1 MGARILFV
9 GGSLN
14 QTTMMHSIAER
25 LPEHRHAFS
34 PLYGDGL
41 IQRLADRGRL
51 DFTTLG
57 GPSRRRSLNYLTARG
72 LTIDDGG
79 RRGPYDLAVMGTDL
93 IVPRNLRGRPLVL
106 VQEGM
111 TDPEDWR
118 YRLVR
123 ALRLPRYLANTS
135 MTGLSHAYERFC
147 VASEG
152 YRELFVR
159 KGVREERIAV
169 TGIPN
174 FDDAESLR
182 TNDFPFRGYVLAA
195 TVCLRETLKPENR
208 TAFIRKCLR
217 IAAGRPLLFKLHP
230 NEDAGRATREIAALA
245 PQAAVFAEGNTGHMI
260 ANCDV
265 LVTRY
270 SSVVYIALALGK
282 EVHADMDL
290 EMLRALMPIQNGGR
304 SAERIADVCRRSLR

>member
-1 MGARILFV
+1 VSARILFV

-14 QTTMMHSIAER
+14 QTTMMHRISER
-25 LPEHRHAFS
+25 LPEHEHAFS
-34 PLYGDGL
+34 PLYADGMVGY
-41 IQRLADRGRL
+41 LAAAGRL
-51 DFTTLG
+51 DFTALG
-57 GPSRRRSLNYLTARG
+57 GPARRRSLDYLATHG
-72 LTIDDGG
+72 LTVDEGG
-79 RRGPYDLAVMGTDL
+79 RRGSYDLTVMGTDL
-93 IVPRNLRGRPLVL
+93 IVPDDVRRRPMVL

-118 YRLVR
+118 YGLVR
-123 ALRLPRYLANTS
+123 TLRLPRYLANTS

-152 YRELFVR
+152 YRELFRR
-159 KGVREERIAV
+159 KGVPDDRMTV

-174 FDDAESLR
+174 FDDVESLR
-182 TNDFPFRGYVLAA
+182 ENDFPFRSYVLAA

-208 TAFIRKCLR
+208 AAFIRKCLR
-217 IAAGRPLLFKLHP
+217 IADGRPLLFKLHP
-230 NEDAGRATREIAALA
+230 NEDAGRATREIGALA

-270 SSVVYIALALGK
+270 SSVVYVALALGK

-290 EMLRALMPIQNGGR
+290 DVLRGLLPIQNGGR
-304 SAERIADVCRRSLR
+304 SAYGIADECRRSLR